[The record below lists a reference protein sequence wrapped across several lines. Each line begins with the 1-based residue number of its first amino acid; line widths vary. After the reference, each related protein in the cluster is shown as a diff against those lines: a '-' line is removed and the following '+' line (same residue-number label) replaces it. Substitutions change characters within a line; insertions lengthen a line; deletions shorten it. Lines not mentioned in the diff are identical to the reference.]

1 MRERLTVSPR
11 TFAIVAQTAMAF
23 LVLIV
28 FSGAAVRT
36 TGSGLGCPDWPD
48 CRGTFLPAFE
58 KHTWMEYSN
67 RLLSSVVGVICIA
80 VGVLAFRR
88 RPFRRDLVVPGVVL
102 ALGVCGEGAIGAAA
116 VAFHLHWPVVIAHY
130 LLSLVLLAAATTIV
144 GRLREEPAAA
154 AAARP
159 LEAADRRVGA
169 PAGAD
174 RPVALAT
181 RALVVYGALIIVLGT
196 LATAAGPH
204 AGGAGTGDVVE
215 RLRVFGAGTLVT
227 LIKIHGHL
235 AAAMGVGAVVLWLV
249 ARHRRAGTA
258 LRRGLTGLC
267 LLLALQGA
275 LGLWQYHTQLPA
287 EIVWV
292 HSSLPAVMWALLV
305 WCWLAAGELRSP
317 DSRRGAEDAGSD
329 VVVPADAAA
338 PVPSR

>member
-1 MRERLTVSPR
+1 MGDRFTVSPR
-11 TFAIVAQTAMAF
+11 TYAIVAQTAMVI

-80 VGVLAFRR
+80 AGLLAYRR
-88 RPFRRDLVVPGVVL
+88 RPFRRDIVAPGLVL
-102 ALGVCGEGAIGAAA
+102 AIGVLGEGALGAAA

-130 LLSLVLLAAATTIV
+130 LLSLILLAAATTIV
-144 GRLREEPAAA
+144 WRLQREPGEPAAA
-154 AAARP
+154 ESEAPAEVPAAAP
-159 LEAADRRVGA
+159 
-169 PAGAD
+169 PAD

-204 AGGAGTGDVVE
+204 AGGAGTGDVVD
-215 RLRVFGAGTLVT
+215 RLRVFGASTLVT
-227 LIKIHGHL
+227 LIKVHGHL

-249 ARHRRAGTA
+249 ARRRRAGA
-258 LRRGLTGLC
+258 SLQRGLTVLC
-267 LLLALQGA
+267 LLMALQGA

-292 HSSLPAVMWALLV
+292 HSSLPAVLWAVLV

-317 DSRRGAEDAGSD
+317 YPRRGAGHAGPD

-338 PVPSR
+338 RLSPR